1 MQEFDVISSGSKH
14 FTTFQDNFPCLEL
27 HIEQKQC
34 PTPIH
39 SQRRKRAKIA
49 KQWKVRLHCI
59 WRTCCFA
66 HVVLQC
72 QMQFATLLIKL
83 YFETFLWE
91 VKSEKSQL
99 IYIYIHTK
107 PLFTIQS
114 KYFKKWK
121 NIDTTNSHSASSN
134 CRKLPM
140 YQPFMS
146 WPYIPRSWG
155 ESVSKEAIAMD
166 VRTAIGDCGANSC
179 CNHRAINP
187 WTCAWLCPGSNIKKR
202 NN

>member
-1 MQEFDVISSGSKH
+1 MDGKLIAYYSYVSCARYDGVILSMHSLKITIFQSPLIPIVCWRLSMDSALYRIWSGTH
-14 FTTFQDNFPCLEL
+14 HLHQLFCQFIIIWWCLL
-27 HIEQKQC
+27 H
-34 PTPIH
+34 
-39 SQRRKRAKIA
+39 S
-49 KQWKVRLHCI
+49 
-59 WRTCCFA
+59 
-66 HVVLQC
+66 
-72 QMQFATLLIKL
+72 
-83 YFETFLWE
+83 
-91 VKSEKSQL
+91 SQL